1 MSKRKDF
8 INAIIDKTDFSQEQA
23 ELAMDAVFQVAEET
37 LLDTGE
43 VSIGQMGKI
52 KKVKRAARKGRNPK
66 TGEEIEI
73 PEKVATKYTQ
83 SKTIKEKLN
92 S

>member
-8 INAIIDKTDFSQEQA
+8 INAIIDKTDFSKEQA
-23 ELAMDAVFQVAEET
+23 ELAMESVFEVVEET
-37 LLDTGE
+37 LLETGE

-66 TGEEIEI
+66 TGEEIDI
-73 PEKVATKYTQ
+73 PEKVATKYTE